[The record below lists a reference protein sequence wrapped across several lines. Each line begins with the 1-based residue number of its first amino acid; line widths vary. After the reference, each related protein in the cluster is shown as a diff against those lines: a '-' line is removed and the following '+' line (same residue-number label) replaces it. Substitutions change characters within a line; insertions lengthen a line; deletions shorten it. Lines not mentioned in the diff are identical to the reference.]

1 MQRRRIKKE
10 VIKMIIDFHT
20 HTFPEKI
27 AESALKKLAQT
38 SGTVP
43 HLDGTETALKNSMK
57 EYGITYS
64 VMLPVATKPHQVPGI
79 NDHAIK
85 ANAKALSEG
94 GGLLSFGAMHCAYEG
109 YREELKRLKEAG
121 IKGIKLHHDY
131 MNIYFDDEQSLR
143 VIQEAFSNGLI
154 VMLHAGDDP
163 VSREIHYCAPERIAG
178 ALDRLKGG
186 ILIASHF
193 GGLMNVEEAK
203 EFLAGKDI
211 YIDTSMSHH
220 YFGLETL
227 REMLLLHAPDKI
239 LFGTDSPW
247 ENQGT
252 GLALLRS
259 MSLSEEMIRTITEE
273 NPRRVLGL

>member
-1 MQRRRIKKE
+1 
-10 VIKMIIDFHT
+10 MIIDFHT
-20 HTFPEKI
+20 HAFPEKI
-27 AESALKKLAQT
+27 AEPALKKLAET
-38 SGTVP
+38 SGTMP
-43 HLDGTETALKNSMK
+43 HLDGTEAALKKSMEK
-57 EYGITYS
+57 HGITYS
-64 VMLPVATKPHQVPGI
+64 VMMPVATKPQQVPGI
-79 NDHAIK
+79 NDHAVW
-85 ANAKALSEG
+85 ANAKALLEG
-94 GGLLSFGAMHCAYEG
+94 GGLLSFGAMHCAFEG

-131 MNIYFDDEQSLR
+131 MNSYFDDEQSLR
-143 VIQEAFSNGLI
+143 VIQEAFLNGLI

-163 VSREIHYCAPERIAG
+163 VSKDIHYCTPKQIAG
-178 ALDRLKGG
+178 ALDRLRGG

-227 REMLLLHAPDKI
+227 REMLLLHDSDKI

-247 ENQGT
+247 EDQGT

-259 MSLSEEMIRTITEE
+259 MSLSAEMIEKITQE

>member
-1 MQRRRIKKE
+1 
-10 VIKMIIDFHT
+10 MIIDFHT
-20 HTFPEKI
+20 HTFPDNM
-27 AESALKKLAQT
+27 ADTALKKLADT
-38 SGTVP
+38 SETIP
-43 HLDGTETALKNSMK
+43 HLEGTETALKNSMK

-64 VMLPVATKPHQVPGI
+64 VMMPVATKPHQVQNI
-79 NDHAIK
+79 NDHAIMV
-85 ANAKALSEG
+85 NAKALSEG
-94 GGLLSFGAMHCAYEG
+94 SGLLSFGAMHCAFEG
-109 YREELKRLKEAG
+109 YKEELKRLKKSG

-131 MNIYFDDEQSLR
+131 MNIYFDEEQSLR
-143 VIQEAFSNGLI
+143 VIQEAFLNGLI

-163 VSREIHYCAPERIAG
+163 VSKDIHYCSPERIAG
-178 ALDRLKGG
+178 ALDRLKCG

-203 EFLAGKDI
+203 EFLAGKDL

-227 REMLLLHAPDKI
+227 REMIMMHAPDKI

-259 MSLSEEMIRTITEE
+259 MSLSEEMIKKITEE
-273 NPRRVLGL
+273 NPRRLLDL

>member
-1 MQRRRIKKE
+1 MKKE
-10 VIKMIIDFHT
+10 VLEMIIDFHT
-20 HTFPEKI
+20 HTFPGKL
-27 AESALKKLAQT
+27 AESALKKLAET
-38 SGTVP
+38 SGTTP
-43 HLDGTETALKNSMK
+43 HTDGTEASLKKSMEK
-57 EYGITYS
+57 YGITYS
-64 VMLPVATKPHQVPGI
+64 VMMPVATKPQQVTGI
-79 NDHAIK
+79 NDHAIR

-109 YREELKRLKEAG
+109 YREELRRLKEAG

-131 MNIYFDDEQSLR
+131 MNIYFDDEQSLH
-143 VIQEAFSNGLI
+143 VIQEAFLNGLV

-163 VSREIHYCAPERIAG
+163 VSRDIHFCTPERIAG
-178 ALDRLKGG
+178 ALERFKGG
-186 ILIASHF
+186 SLIASHF
-193 GGLMNVEEAK
+193 GGLMNVKEAK

-211 YIDTSMSHH
+211 YIDTSMGHH

-227 REMLLLHAPDKI
+227 REMLLLHDPDKI

-247 ENQGT
+247 EDQGT

-259 MSLSEEMIRTITEE
+259 MSLSGEMIEKITQE

>member
-1 MQRRRIKKE
+1 
-10 VIKMIIDFHT
+10 MIIDFHT
-20 HTFPEKI
+20 HTFPENI
-27 AESALKKLAQT
+27 AASALKKLAET
-38 SGTVP
+38 SGTMP
-43 HLDGTETALKNSMK
+43 HSDGTETALKKSMEK
-57 EYGITYS
+57 YGITYS
-64 VMLPVATKPHQVPGI
+64 VMLPVATKPQQVPVI
-79 NDHAIK
+79 NGHAIEV
-85 ANAKALSEG
+85 NAQALSEG
-94 GGLLSFGAMHCAYEG
+94 CGLLSFGAMHCAYEG

-121 IKGIKLHHDY
+121 VKGIKLHHDY
-131 MNIYFDDEQSLR
+131 MKLYFDDERSLR
-143 VIQEAFSNGLI
+143 VIEEAFLNGLI

-163 VSREIHYCAPERIAG
+163 VSRDIHYCTPERISRS
-178 ALDRLKGG
+178 LNRLKGG
-186 ILIASHF
+186 ALIASHF

-211 YIDTSMSHH
+211 YIDTSMGHH

-227 REMLLLHAPDKI
+227 REMLLLHNSDKI

-259 MSLSEEMIRTITEE
+259 MSLSEEMIEKITGE